1 MSNVDTV
8 VDRLRLKA
16 IADCW
21 RNEFS
26 ATRVLLFGSAARDE
40 ATEHSDINL
49 LVIAPTKEKFYE
61 RMGSALAVVR
71 DMSIGLPLS
80 LLVLTP
86 DELSAR
92 LALGDQF
99 IQEIIETGVEL

>member
-1 MSNVDTV
+1 MANNATV
-8 VDRLRLKA
+8 IDLPRLKA
-16 IADCW
+16 MADCW
-21 RNEFS
+21 RNKFS
-26 ATRVLLFGSAARDE
+26 ATRVLLFGSAARDD
-40 ATEHSDINL
+40 ATEHSDIDL
-49 LVIAPTKEKFYE
+49 LIITPTKEKFYE

-92 LALGDQF
+92 LIHGDQF